1 MAAEGDGLLPP
12 ISQPDGHRLG
22 RVSDMEDKAV
32 ATLLLELLGST
43 MIRLTPG
50 TISFSGGEGFKEG
63 NVRLWSPTSI
73 GLVDEEV
80 CLDSTVLNRPGHA
93 EESASYY
100 SDLQT
105 AAVKDDNPK
114 YPNIC
119 WLTYLSENLIMS
131 VSTPCQL

>member
-22 RVSDMEDKAV
+22 RVLDMEDKAV

-50 TISFSGGEGFKEG
+50 TTSFSGGEGFKEEG
-63 NVRLWSPTSI
+63 NERLWSPTSI

-93 EESASYY
+93 EASEGYS
-100 SDLQT
+100 SDL
-105 AAVKDDNPK
+105 
-114 YPNIC
+114 
-119 WLTYLSENLIMS
+119 
-131 VSTPCQL
+131 